1 MSSLNRSRPRRTTV
15 ASLFWFHH
23 RAVVTA
29 ERREGTGRAAR
40 SDRPAD
46 VLPESDEQ
54 FVDVEPVLL
63 RHGPHQALL
72 RRLRCLRPNEAQ
84 AVADSMHMGVRR
96 DSRLSESVHEYAV
109 RGLRPDLGKPDELLV
124 GPGDHSPKLLE
135 EHPAH
140 LLDLERFLA
149 VEADRFD
156 QALEIRAVRVS
167 DGLRG
172 IVLREQLLRRPL

>member
-72 RRLRCLRPNEAQ
+72 RRLRCLVRTRPRRLLTRCTWVSVGIRGSPNPYTSTQ
-84 AVADSMHMGVRR
+84 FAVF
-96 DSRLSESVHEYAV
+96 
-109 RGLRPDLGKPDELLV
+109 
-124 GPGDHSPKLLE
+124 GPTW
-135 EHPAH
+135 
-140 LLDLERFLA
+140 
-149 VEADRFD
+149 
-156 QALEIRAVRVS
+156 
-167 DGLRG
+167 
-172 IVLREQLLRRPL
+172 

>member
-54 FVDVEPVLL
+54 FVDVERV
-63 RHGPHQALL
+63 
-72 RRLRCLRPNEAQ
+72 
-84 AVADSMHMGVRR
+84 
-96 DSRLSESVHEYAV
+96 
-109 RGLRPDLGKPDELLV
+109 
-124 GPGDHSPKLLE
+124 
-135 EHPAH
+135 
-140 LLDLERFLA
+140 LA

-172 IVLREQLLRRPL
+172 IVLREQLLRRPLGHLVPRSLGQDRRDQDEERILPLRDDLREGRFPLAQVSRRKIAARQVPHDERDPLMDGRRSGQGLPPPYKWIR